1 MEITGLVLAGGRG
14 SRMGNI
20 DKGLVPFCGRPMV
33 EHVIQRLQ
41 PQVQQLLIS
50 ANQNPQAYAAFGAP
64 VLPDAMP
71 DFAGPL
77 AGLQTGLTHCQTP
90 YLVTAPCDSPF
101 LPHDLVQRLSD
112 GLLVADADVAVAVT
126 GAAGNRQPHPVFC
139 LVKTSVLP
147 HLTQYLTGG
156 GRGFERWY
164 ASLRVA
170 EVHFADEAAFRNI
183 NTLSELQKAE

>member
-1 MEITGLVLAGGRG
+1 MDITGLVLAGGRG
-14 SRMGNI
+14 TRMGSI
-20 DKGLVPFCGRPMV
+20 DKGLVPFRGRTMV
-33 EHVIQRLQ
+33 QHVIQRLQ

-50 ANQNPQAYAAFGAP
+50 ANQNVEIYAAFGVP
-64 VLPDAMP
+64 VWPDAMP

-77 AGLQTGLTHCQTP
+77 SGLQTGLRHCRTP

-101 LPHDLVQRLSD
+101 LPSDLVERLSNA
-112 GLLVADADVAVAVT
+112 LLAADNDLSIAVT
-126 GAAGNRQPHPVFC
+126 GTGKNRQPHPVFC

-164 ASLRVA
+164 TSLRVA
-170 EVHFADEAAFRNI
+170 EVHFADETAFRNI
-183 NTLSELQKAE
+183 NTLGDLQQAE